1 MAFFLPIGIISLLL
15 ISSSIITSKLK
26 LTNYEKPIYICG
38 FIVLFL
44 NYIYFNFLF
53 DFKIISILLLVLSIV
68 SIIHLIIQKHN
79 FLKDLKNLIIPILPM
94 LFFFQLIF
102 YFYGEQFYVFRGNQQ
117 DTMVYLTTGITFL
130 NNNYSDLLNF
140 QITNNNFPNEKY
152 YLNLSLNL
160 IEYRPTVGLLIGLLS
175 NLKFIN
181 IVVTGYIFKILCTC
195 LTVFA
200 CMSFFNVFEK
210 NKIRKILLSYT
221 FILSIF
227 YFYNFEIDAFS
238 LILSL
243 PFFILSLK
251 YLFQIFDDNL
261 EKRRLIIIKYFL
273 VSAIFFIIYPN
284 GAAVII
290 IPSVILFCIII
301 FRNFRNFNVLKDI
314 FLGLVLF
321 LIIVSPTY
329 KTTILYLLKE
339 MEVGLTHK
347 PDFWGYYG
355 AFIFGK
361 DNPIHDRSFVEHIKY
376 LVLNSDNFFDT
387 IRIIIK
393 NNFDNNQ
400 LFFFNIIPSIFG
412 FFHLTTSKEYGNFNI
427 LLIILLIYLNYYL
440 IKTIATNFY
449 NLIISKNNYHLI
461 LKIFFIYFLIFFSYL
476 ILTFNLWSSIKLY
489 FMFSPMMFLLII
501 FSFKKNQI
509 KPLYNLIIFLIILL
523 PFYKY
528 STFNNG
534 VGMLDSFP
542 SIIKKENKYN
552 INWIVDK
559 KKLSNCKNIYFEFKD
574 HHERYYISILHSNIY
589 NKNSFNN
596 CLVYKKDK
604 KFNLKIL

>member
-15 ISSSIITSKLK
+15 ISSSIIANKLK

-53 DFKIISILLLVLSIV
+53 DFKIISILLLTLSIM
-68 SIIHLIIQKHN
+68 SIIHLIIVKHN
-79 FLKDLKNLIIPILPM
+79 LLKDLKNLIIPILPI

-102 YFYGEQFYVFRGNQQ
+102 YFYGEQFYIFRGNQQ
-117 DTMVYLTTGITFL
+117 DTMVYLTTGITFF

-140 QITNNNFPNEKY
+140 QVTNKNFPNDKY

-160 IEYRPTVGLLIGLLS
+160 IEYRPTVGLIVGLLN

-181 IVVTGYIFKILCTC
+181 ILVIGYIFKILCTC
-195 LTVFA
+195 LTIFA
-200 CMSFFNVFEK
+200 CMSFFNIFEK
-210 NKIRKILLSYT
+210 NKIRRILLSYT

-227 YFYNFEIDAFS
+227 YFYNFEIDAYS

-261 EKRRLIIIKYFL
+261 KKNRLIIIKYFL

-301 FRNFRNFNVLKDI
+301 FRNFRNSDVLKDI
-314 FLGLVLF
+314 FLGFSIF
-321 LIIVSPTY
+321 LIVVAPTY
-329 KTTILYLLKE
+329 KTTILYLLTE

-361 DNPIHDRSFVEHIKY
+361 DNPIHDRLFVEHIKD
-376 LVLNSDNFFDT
+376 LVSNSDNFFDT
-387 IRIIIK
+387 IRLIIK
-393 NNFDNNQ
+393 NNFNNNQ
-400 LFFFNIIPSIFG
+400 LFFLNIIPSIFG

-440 IKTIATNFY
+440 IKNITTNFY
-449 NLIISKNNYHLI
+449 NLVISKKNYHI
-461 LKIFFIYFLIFFSYL
+461 VLKIFLIYFLLFFLYL
-476 ILTFNLWSSIKLY
+476 IFTFNLWSSIKLY
-489 FMFSPMMFLLII
+489 FMFSPIMFLLII
-501 FSFKKNQI
+501 FSFTKNEI
-509 KPLYNLIIFLIILL
+509 KPMYNFIIFLIVLL

-534 VGMLDSFP
+534 VGILDSFP
-542 SIIKKENKYN
+542 SVIKKEDKYN
-552 INWIVDK
+552 INWNVNK
-559 KKLSNCKNIYFEFKD
+559 KKLSSCKNIYFEFENLS
-574 HHERYYISILHSNIY
+574 ERNYISILHSSIY
-589 NKNSFNN
+589 DKNSLNN
-596 CLVYKKDK
+596 CLVFKKDK